1 MYRIIGAD
9 GKQYGPITGE
19 QVRQWISE
27 GRANAQTQ
35 VFVEGQTEWTTLGQ
49 IPEFAAALSAGP
61 PVTPTLTPLPAAGQ
75 PKTNPLAL
83 IGFILGILS
92 LFGSCCCCYGLPFS
106 IPGVIV
112 SGIALAQLKK
122 DANQQPGK
130 GLAIAGLA
138 LSLLGIA
145 IGITVFALGLAANG
159 SDWLRKIQ
167 DKYGS

>member
-19 QVRQWISE
+19 QVSQWISE

-49 IPEFAAALSAGP
+49 IPEFAASLSAGP
-61 PVTPTLTPLPAAGQ
+61 PITPTPTLTPLPTAGQ

-92 LFGSCCCCYGLPFS
+92 IFGSCC
-106 IPGVIV
+106 
-112 SGIALAQLKK
+112 
-122 DANQQPGK
+122 
-130 GLAIAGLA
+130 
-138 LSLLGIA
+138 
-145 IGITVFALGLAANG
+145 
-159 SDWLRKIQ
+159 
-167 DKYGS
+167 